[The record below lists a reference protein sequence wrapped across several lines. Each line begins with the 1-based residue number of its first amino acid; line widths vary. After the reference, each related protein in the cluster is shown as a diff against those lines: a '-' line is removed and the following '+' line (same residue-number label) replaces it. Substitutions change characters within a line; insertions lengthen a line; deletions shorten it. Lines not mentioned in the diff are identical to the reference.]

1 MANEFYLQD
10 LFEKTF
16 GYLPADKFVVDKN
29 AASTQESNP
38 FAIPPA
44 PPKKQFGDNS
54 YSSLGQPYYKQ
65 DYLGREMFMPVML
78 DGYLVPFAVVSVTEK
93 KTLIETPMPERGGSV
108 TELISIDDY
117 LINIKGIIVEDDDIF
132 PETQIKN
139 IHELFLQNN
148 SVELRS
154 VITDI
159 FLSGVFEHRVIIK
172 EVKWPASPGIENAKP
187 FEIDCKSDMIYELI
201 IN

>member
-16 GYLPADKFVVDKN
+16 GYLPADKFVVNKSEG
-29 AASTQESNP
+29 ASAESNP
-38 FAIPPA
+38 FTIPTA
-44 PPKKQFGDNS
+44 ANRTE

-78 DGYLVPFAVVSVTEK
+78 GGYLVPFAVVSVTEK

-117 LINIKGIIVEDDDIF
+117 LINIKGIIVEDEDIF

-148 SVELRS
+148 SIELRS
-154 VITDI
+154 VLTDI

>member
-1 MANEFYLQD
+1 MANEFYLED

-16 GYLPADKFVVDKN
+16 GFTPADKFVVDKN
-29 AASTQESNP
+29 VQSAQESNP
-38 FAIPPA
+38 FKIDTAA
-44 PPKKQFGDNS
+44 NRTEF
-54 YSSLGQPYYKQ
+54 SSLGQPYYKQ

-117 LINIKGIIVEDDDIF
+117 LINIKGIIVEDEDKF

-148 SVELRS
+148 SIELRS

-172 EVKWPASPGIENAKP
+172 EVKWPASPGVENAKP

>member
-16 GYLPADKFVVDKN
+16 GYLPADKFVVNKSEAVSD
-29 AASTQESNP
+29 SNP
-38 FAIPPA
+38 FTVPTAA
-44 PPKKQFGDNS
+44 NRTE
-54 YSSLGQPYYKQ
+54 YSSLGQPYYRK
-65 DYLGREMFMPVML
+65 DYLEREMFMPVTL
-78 DGYLVPFAVVSVTEK
+78 DGYLVPFAVVSITEK

-117 LINIKGIIVEDDDIF
+117 LVNIKGIIVEDEDKF

-148 SVELRS
+148 SIELRS

-172 EVKWPASPGIENAKP
+172 EVKWPASPGVENAKP